1 MHHLLIIGL
10 DEERIKMRK
19 AVEIIIF
26 MLLIMNSVFCFF
38 VAMIVFA
45 LGDNLRA
52 LLFFAGSMLSIA
64 STIFIKN

>member
-1 MHHLLIIGL
+1 
-10 DEERIKMRK
+10 MRK
-19 AVEIIIF
+19 AIEIIIF

-64 STIFIKN
+64 STIFIKK